1 MIDQASA
8 HGAPPAPRPLL
19 PAGWTDPRPPVAA
32 GMLAWLIA
40 LIVFLAVDG
49 PAATTTAVCWAGLG
63 VGLLG
68 LTIFVIQRSAARR
81 GTRGAQSGLG

>member
-1 MIDQASA
+1 MTDEVSVQSTASA
-8 HGAPPAPRPLL
+8 SPPLL
-19 PAGWTDPRPPVAA
+19 SAAWTDPRPPVAA

-40 LIVFLAVDG
+40 LIVFLVVDG
-49 PAATTTAVCWAGLG
+49 PSAPTTVVCWAGLG

-68 LTIFVIQRSAARR
+68 LTIFVIQRAAARR

>member
-1 MIDQASA
+1 MTEQTAA
-8 HGAPPAPRPLL
+8 ETHAPATRPLL
-19 PAGWTDPRPPVAA
+19 PAPWTDPRPPVAA
-32 GMLAWLIA
+32 GMAAWLIA

>member
-1 MIDQASA
+1 MSDDASGGD
-8 HGAPPAPRPLL
+8 GAPDPRPLL
-19 PAGWTDPRPPVAA
+19 PPLWTDPRPPVAA

-40 LIVFLAVDG
+40 LIVFLVVDG

-63 VGLLG
+63 VGFLG

-81 GTRGAQSGLG
+81 GTRGAQSGLD